1 MVVMTSYIVRSGE
14 SSQKAG
20 DCFFDCV
27 YNERLDKENATE
39 EVLQ

>member
-27 YNERLDKENATE
+27 YNEWLYKEKANE
-39 EVLQ
+39 EVRQ